1 MKVRAF
7 APAKINLTL
16 DIVGRREDGYHLL
29 ESVMQTVDLCDTV
42 TVAYADGENIHLTC
56 DGGIPCD
63 ATNTA
68 YRAAAL
74 FRQTVGLSCGF
85 AITVEKRI
93 PSQAGLAG
101 GSSDAAAVL
110 VALNVLTKADLSI
123 EVLCEIGA
131 LIGADVPFCIRG
143 GTVLCT
149 GIGTELKSLLPMPT
163 CTVVIVKPEGG
174 VSTPEAYRLLDTA
187 DRLEHPDSDAMC
199 GAIVQHDLNGVAKT
213 VGNSFEHPL
222 DLPHTARI
230 RNRMEQHGAIAS
242 ALSGSGSAVFGL
254 FQDEQTAKDAVAALT
269 MDYPQTFLCRPCNGI
284 RYEMIE

>member
-16 DIVGRREDGYHLL
+16 DIVGRRKDGYHLL

-42 TVAYADGENIHLTC
+42 TVAYADDTDIHLTC

-63 ATNTA
+63 TTNTA

-85 AITVEKRI
+85 VITVEKQI

-110 VALNVLTKADLSI
+110 IALNALTKADLSI
-123 EVLCEIGA
+123 DTLCAIGA
-131 LIGADVPFCIRG
+131 QIGADVPFCVRG

-149 GIGTELKSLLPMPT
+149 GIGTDLTPLSPMPS

-187 DRLEHPDSDAMC
+187 DRLEHPNTDAMC
-199 GAIVQHDLNGVAKT
+199 EAIKRDDLIGIAQH
-213 VGNSFEHPL
+213 VGNSFEQPL
-222 DLPHTARI
+222 NLPHTATI
-230 RNRMEQHGAIAS
+230 RRQMDRYGAIAS

-254 FQDEQTAKDAVAALT
+254 FQEKQTAQNAVSALG

-284 RYEMIE
+284 WYEIVE

>member
-42 TVAYADGENIHLTC
+42 TATYADDENIHLTC

-68 YRAAAL
+68 YRAATL
-74 FRQTVGLSCGF
+74 FRQAVGLSYGF
-85 AITVEKRI
+85 VITVEKQI

-110 VALNVLTKADLSI
+110 VALNVLTKAELSTDA
-123 EVLCEIGA
+123 LCAIGA
-131 LIGADVPFCIRG
+131 QIGADVPFCVQG

-149 GIGTELKSLLPMPT
+149 GIGTDLTPLSPMTT
-163 CTVVIVKPEGG
+163 CTVVIVKPRGG

-187 DRLEHPDSDAMC
+187 DYLEHPDTDAMC
-199 GAIVQHDLNGVAKT
+199 DAIKQGNLIGVAQH
-213 VGNSFEHPL
+213 VGNSFERPL
-222 DLPHTARI
+222 NLPHTATI
-230 RNRMEQHGAIAS
+230 RRQMDRYGAIAS

-254 FQDEQTAKDAVAALT
+254 FENEETAQDAVSALSV
-269 MDYPQTFLCRPCNGI
+269 DYPQTFLCRPCNGI
-284 RYEMIE
+284 RCEIVE

>member
-42 TVAYADGENIHLTC
+42 TVAYADDGEIYLSC

-63 ATNTA
+63 TTNTA

-74 FRQTVGLSCGF
+74 FREKTKTTDGF
-85 AITVEKRI
+85 IITVEKRI

-110 VALNVLTKADLSI
+110 VALNVLTKANLSSDA
-123 EVLCEIGA
+123 LCEIGA
-131 LIGADVPFCIRG
+131 SIGADVPFCIRG

-149 GIGTELKSLLPMPT
+149 DIGTELTPLSAIPP
-163 CTVVIVKPEGG
+163 CTVVIAKPQDG

-187 DRLEHPDSDAMC
+187 DRLEHPDTDGMC
-199 GAIVQHDLNGVAKT
+199 RAIARGDLIGLSET
-213 VGNSFEHPL
+213 VGNSFERPL
-222 DLPHTARI
+222 NLPHTARI
-230 RNRMEQHGAIAS
+230 RRQMEEYGAIAS

-254 FQDEQTAKDAVAALT
+254 FDDDAAANRATAALLP
-269 MDYPQTFLCRPCNGI
+269 DYPQTFLCRPCDGI
-284 RYEMIE
+284 RYEILE